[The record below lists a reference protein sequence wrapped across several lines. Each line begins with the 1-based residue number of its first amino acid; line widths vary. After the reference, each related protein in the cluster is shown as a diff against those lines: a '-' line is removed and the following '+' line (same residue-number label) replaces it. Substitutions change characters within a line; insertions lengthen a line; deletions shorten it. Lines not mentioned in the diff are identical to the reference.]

1 MANHKSRVPK
11 NGDRVTT
18 PKLKEIFLVVDVKEN
33 RLADIR
39 LLNGTLML
47 RNIPWRMLTFL
58 DGEPRLKTVL

>member
-1 MANHKSRVPK
+1 MGNRVPR

-18 PKLKEIFLVVDVKEN
+18 PKLNEVFLVVDVKEN
-33 RLADIR
+33 PRLADIR

-58 DGEPRLKTVL
+58 DEEPHV